1 MKKGRKRVLAATLAA
16 AMAAS
21 FFAGCGE
28 QKSASG
34 GSSAQSGK
42 TTGVTLTFGS
52 HQSGLPNTGIVQKLA
67 TEFEKETGIKVD
79 FQISPDD
86 QWRDLIKVKLNSG
99 EAPDIICADSNP
111 LTLPSTINPEK
122 YCVDLSNESWVSR
135 MDKDVLPSISVKNK
149 VYGITFPG
157 KKMYFFVYNKEIFQ
171 KCGITKVPTTYA
183 ELKNACATIHA
194 KMPDVTPIYEATT
207 DGWHQVL
214 PIAENPEVYLKDDP
228 NLFDELNA
236 NKKDLDDIPM
246 MKTILNE
253 EKELAGLGYYGK
265 DYLSNATSN
274 AQEAMAKGKAAMY
287 IAESAFRNQI
297 KTEYPDCKYSYGI
310 FVQPWGDNQTIG
322 VNPASNAYFI
332 NKDSKNVEAAKKFF
346 DFLAKP
352 ENLQKRLDGQPD
364 ISEVCWP
371 EIKGRYSTE
380 DQKYIQSHK
389 TVRVFQVSVN
399 YFDNQFMDVG
409 KDIEAMFTGAM
420 TPDDVIKSAMKRRQ
434 QQAKLQKDPAFTS

>member
-1 MKKGRKRVLAATLAA
+1 MNRNSRRILSLVLAVT
-16 AMAAS
+16 MTAS
-21 FFAGCGE
+21 LLAGCGE
-28 QKSASG
+28 KESTS

-42 TTGVTLTFGS
+42 ASSITLTFGS
-52 HQSGLPNTGIVQKLA
+52 HQSGLPNSGVVQNLA
-67 TEFEKETGIKVD
+67 AEFEKQTGIKID
-79 FQISPDD
+79 FQISPDG

-111 LTLPSTINPEK
+111 LTLPSTINPAK

-135 MDKDVLPSISVKNK
+135 MDKDVLPSVSVNNK

-157 KKMYFFVYNKEIFQ
+157 KKMYFFVYNKDIFQ
-171 KCGITKVPTTYA
+171 KCGITKLPTTYA
-183 ELKNACATIHA
+183 ELKGVCATIKA
-194 KMPDVTPIYEATT
+194 KMPDITPIYEATT

-214 PIAENPEVYLKDDP
+214 PIAENPAVYLKSNA
-228 NLFDELNA
+228 NLYSELNG
-236 NKKDLDDIPM
+236 NKKDLNDIPM

-253 EKELAGLGYYGK
+253 EKEMASLGYYGK

-274 AQEAMAKGKAAMY
+274 AKEAFAKGKAAMY
-287 IAESAFRNQI
+287 IAESAFRNEI
-297 KTEYPDCKYSYGI
+297 KSDYPDCKYQFGI

-332 NKDSKNVEAAKKFF
+332 NKNGKNIDAAKKFF

-352 ENLQKRLDGQPD
+352 ENLKKRLDGQPD

-371 EIKGRYSTE
+371 EIKGRYSKE
-380 DQKYIQSHK
+380 DQKYIKSYK

-409 KDIEAMFTGAM
+409 KDIESMFTGAM
-420 TPDDVIKSAMKRRQ
+420 SADDVIKSAMKRRDN
-434 QQAKLQKDPAFTS
+434 QAKLQKDPAFTS